1 MAGETDLCCCLD
13 RNKPNFLIK
22 VNLRFSTPS
31 RPCVDS
37 NFYLELR
44 IKIRS
49 ESPKYPPINPV
60 FELGITFYQYPG
72 ENNSQSLFTLHRKN
86 DLTLCNRNR
95 TEHHRLVR
103 YNWEG
108 QLTEISL
115 SKINDND
122 ISQNEI
128 RQKILLVKYLS
139 TMHKISS
146 KFSPSEIQGW
156 KNSILKLEK
165 SILQSKQHGELSKLP
180 LSFSESKYEEVHCF
194 YYASFQKM
202 ETKRLIRITIF
213 FQSLERFEKK
223 RCSIFYLKT
232 FQNIHFSILP
242 RLPIQFRISISK
254 TSSID

>member
-1 MAGETDLCCCLD
+1 M
-13 RNKPNFLIK
+13 
-22 VNLRFSTPS
+22 
-31 RPCVDS
+31 
-37 NFYLELR
+37 
-44 IKIRS
+44 
-49 ESPKYPPINPV
+49 
-60 FELGITFYQYPG
+60 
-72 ENNSQSLFTLHRKN
+72 
-86 DLTLCNRNR
+86 NR

-165 SILQSKQHGELSKLP
+165 SILQSKQHGELSKLS
-180 LSFSESKYEEVHCF
+180 LSFSESKYEEVH
-194 YYASFQKM
+194 
-202 ETKRLIRITIF
+202 
-213 FQSLERFEKK
+213 
-223 RCSIFYLKT
+223 
-232 FQNIHFSILP
+232 
-242 RLPIQFRISISK
+242 
-254 TSSID
+254 

>member
-1 MAGETDLCCCLD
+1 M
-13 RNKPNFLIK
+13 I
-22 VNLRFSTPS
+22 
-31 RPCVDS
+31 
-37 NFYLELR
+37 
-44 IKIRS
+44 
-49 ESPKYPPINPV
+49 
-60 FELGITFYQYPG
+60 
-72 ENNSQSLFTLHRKN
+72 LHFVIM
-86 DLTLCNRNR
+86 NR
-95 TEHHRLVR
+95 TEHYRLVR

-165 SILQSKQHGELSKLP
+165 SILQSKQHGETPFIVFRIEIWGSSLL
-180 LSFSESKYEEVHCF
+180 LL
-194 YYASFQKM
+194 
-202 ETKRLIRITIF
+202 RLVPKDENERIIRITIF

-223 RCSIFYLKT
+223 RCSIFYLRT

-254 TSSID
+254 TSHRDRRRWLRIEDIQGGKGSSLLIWKKNDFEKEAEEEPWKKKRGASRNFSKQSWLINTTVAR

>member
-1 MAGETDLCCCLD
+1 MILH
-13 RNKPNFLIK
+13 F
-22 VNLRFSTPS
+22 V
-31 RPCVDS
+31 
-37 NFYLELR
+37 
-44 IKIRS
+44 
-49 ESPKYPPINPV
+49 
-60 FELGITFYQYPG
+60 IT
-72 ENNSQSLFTLHRKN
+72 
-86 DLTLCNRNR
+86 NR

-165 SILQSKQHGELSKLP
+165 SILQSKQHGETPFIVFRIEIWGSSLLLLRLVPKDGNETFNSYHDFLP
-180 LSFSESKYEEVHCF
+180 KSRTLWEKKMLNFLLKNFPKYPFFDSPSTSDTISNLHLQNF
-194 YYASFQKM
+194 LH
-202 ETKRLIRITIF
+202 RLIKTKKKRNVQFHETSHRDRRRWLRIEDI
-213 FQSLERFEKK
+213 QGGKGSSLLIWKKNDFEKEAEEEPWKKK
-223 RCSIFYLKT
+223 RGASR
-232 FQNIHFSILP
+232 NFSKQSWLINTTVA
-242 RLPIQFRISISK
+242 R
-254 TSSID
+254 

>member
-37 NFYLELR
+37 NFYLELW

-60 FELGITFYQYPG
+60 FELGITFYQCSG
-72 ENNSQSLFTLHRKN
+72 ENNSHQSLFTLHRKN
-86 DLTLCNRNR
+86 DLTLCNHELNTIDSFDIIGR
-95 TEHHRLVR
+95 
-103 YNWEG
+103 G
-108 QLTEISL
+108 SSL
-115 SKINDND
+115 KSRFSKINDND

-242 RLPIQFRISISK
+242 RLSI
-254 TSSID
+254 

>member
-1 MAGETDLCCCLD
+1 M
-13 RNKPNFLIK
+13 I
-22 VNLRFSTPS
+22 
-31 RPCVDS
+31 
-37 NFYLELR
+37 
-44 IKIRS
+44 
-49 ESPKYPPINPV
+49 
-60 FELGITFYQYPG
+60 
-72 ENNSQSLFTLHRKN
+72 LHFVIM
-86 DLTLCNRNR
+86 NR

-165 SILQSKQHGELSKLP
+165 SILQSKQHGELSKLS
-180 LSFSESKYEEVHCF
+180 LSFSESKYEEVHWF

-202 ETKRLIRITIF
+202 ETKRLIRHRITIF

-223 RCSIFYLKT
+223 RCSIFYLRT
-232 FQNIHFSILP
+232 FQNIDFSILP
-242 RLPIQFRISISK
+242 RYNFESPSPKLPPSIN
-254 TSSID
+254 

>member
-1 MAGETDLCCCLD
+1 M
-13 RNKPNFLIK
+13 I
-22 VNLRFSTPS
+22 
-31 RPCVDS
+31 
-37 NFYLELR
+37 
-44 IKIRS
+44 
-49 ESPKYPPINPV
+49 
-60 FELGITFYQYPG
+60 
-72 ENNSQSLFTLHRKN
+72 LHFVIV
-86 DLTLCNRNR
+86 NR

-223 RCSIFYLKT
+223 RCSIFYLRT

>member
-37 NFYLELR
+37 N
-44 IKIRS
+44 S
-49 ESPKYPPINPV
+49 N
-60 FELGITFYQYPG
+60 FELKSVRNHRNILPLTQSS
-72 ENNSQSLFTLHRKN
+72 NSVLRFINVRAKIILTNRSSLFIERMILHFVI
-86 DLTLCNRNR
+86 TNR

-103 YNWEG
+103 YNWEE

-165 SILQSKQHGELSKLP
+165 SILQSKQHGELSKLS

-223 RCSIFYLKT
+223 RCSIFYLRT
-232 FQNIHFSILP
+232 FQNIDFSILP